1 MAMLAEEEEMAKKE
15 NPVPEIEP
23 PCPACLATRS
33 ETNGE
38 VFWCNRHSEH
48 HPRAHTYHYQSE
60 GPVDVSTE
68 AYGSTPRRG
77 A

>member
-1 MAMLAEEEEMAKKE
+1 VATLAEEESMAKKE

-38 VFWCNRHSEH
+38 VYWCNRHSEH
-48 HPRAHTYHYQSE
+48 HPRAHTYHYH
-60 GPVDVSTE
+60 GNPYVDPSTE
-68 AYGSTPRRG
+68 PYATTPKRG